1 MKFTTVLPALSLAIS
16 ALAAVPGNM
25 RSKVV
30 CRDEWET
37 NCTYVSKGQIYDIW
51 NGPGG
56 GDFYRNFH
64 EDIDWDVILVQG
76 GYTFELANII
86 GGCNDEWSSQEILI
100 QATLQS
106 GMHIDEVTVWN
117 TRWDAQTKR
126 VRQARTYV
134 DSWLTTFAF
143 LDNEDATN
151 STWRNVRTDFIPGQY
166 GMPNFTEVL
175 GFPDGNSDDA
185 PPLTSSYTI
194 TTKPFTNLN
203 LPTDPITYPTA
214 TGTQVI
220 PA

>member
-1 MKFTTVLPALSLAIS
+1 
-16 ALAAVPGNM
+16 
-25 RSKVV
+25 
-30 CRDEWET
+30 
-37 NCTYVSKGQIYDIW
+37 
-51 NGPGG
+51 
-56 GDFYRNFH
+56 
-64 EDIDWDVILVQG
+64 
-76 GYTFELANII
+76 
-86 GGCNDEWSSQEILI
+86 
-100 QATLQS
+100 
-106 GMHIDEVTVWN
+106 MHIDEVTVWN